1 MVKHFEST
9 QKGIGLTELAEGVY
23 FLEISSDKGQVTQ
36 KLIIKK

>member
-9 QKGIGLTELAEGVY
+9 QKRIGLTELAEGVY